1 MSKITFFGKSVR
13 TESQLEKAFKDK
25 LKGAGFLCYKFSS
38 PAKRAVPDCIVISP
52 NGHITFIEFKSPL
65 NGSKVTKLQQIEI
78 DKMSKQNA
86 RVFVVHNGIEGERL
100 YDFLVLTGS
109 FKRADL

>member
-38 PAKRAVPDCIVISP
+38 PAKRAVPDCIAICP
-52 NGHITFIEFKSPL
+52 NGYVVFIEFKNPL
-65 NGSKVTKLQQIEI
+65 TGSKVTKLQQIEI
-78 DKMSKQNA
+78 DKMTKQGA
-86 RVFVVHNGIEGERL
+86 RVHVVHNGSEGELL
-100 YDFLVLTGS
+100 YSMLLGVRYS
-109 FKRADL
+109 RADL